1 MSEVFSGRSL
11 VYWWGVLSA
20 TVFIKDWLKQLA
32 DFLRTSGLFSP
43 ASIPFNILPGLNSWI
58 DGAAKF
64 IRDTVKFNPT
74 QAVITVGSYAI
85 LGWMLA
91 LFFAF
96 LLLLI
101 AILLYIRAL
110 NSPSWFDDFFAIF
123 VIYVI
128 LRIISHIAALTSLP
142 ILDSFRNFLDNPATA
157 FLLLLALMLFLSFFG
172 EGFRS
177 KRAFWRALLE
187 ALLMSLFIFPRETAN
202 VVAYGIDALAQFG
215 AGLSLPANLPFA
227 IIWGLLGMFL
237 ALQRLT
243 SQESFAAR
251 ARE

>member
-1 MSEVFSGRSL
+1 MAEVFSARSL

-32 DFLRTSGLFSP
+32 DFLRTSGMFSP
-43 ASIPFNILPGLNSWI
+43 ANIPFNVLPGLNSWI

-74 QAVITVGSYAI
+74 QAVITVGSFAV

-157 FLLLLALMLFLSFFG
+157 FLLLLILMIFLSLFG

-187 ALLMSLFIFPRETAN
+187 ALLISLFMFPRETAT

-215 AGLSLPANLPFA
+215 AGLSLAANLPFA

-243 SQESFAAR
+243 SQETFAVKV
-251 ARE
+251 RE

>member
-32 DFLRTSGLFSP
+32 EFLRTSGMFSP
-43 ASIPFNILPGLNSWI
+43 ANIPFNVLPGLNSWI

-74 QAVITVGSYAI
+74 QAVITVGSFAI

-101 AILLYIRAL
+101 AVLLYIRAL

-187 ALLMSLFIFPRETAN
+187 ALLMSLFIFPRETAT

-251 ARE
+251 ARQ